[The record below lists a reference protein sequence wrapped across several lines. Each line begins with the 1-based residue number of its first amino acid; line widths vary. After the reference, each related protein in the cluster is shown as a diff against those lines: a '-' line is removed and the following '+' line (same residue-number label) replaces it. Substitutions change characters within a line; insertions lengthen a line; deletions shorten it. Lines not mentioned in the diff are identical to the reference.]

1 IQEVRA
7 YEHGGDEVLDAFVE
21 SGLVFAARFI
31 ERHQRLDVVV
41 RDGPPEG
48 AAGKVRRDAPR
59 ARALLLDRLR
69 LADENLLAAPRHA
82 ETGRREGADDVD
94 VSDQPRHAL
103 LALVA
108 EAAVRR
114 EAEDQLVRRRASPLD
129 ERDDDLADARFHRDG
144 DIGEALHDLGPR
156 RRAA

>member
-1 IQEVRA
+1 
-7 YEHGGDEVLDAFVE
+7 
-21 SGLVFAARFI
+21 
-31 ERHQRLDVVV
+31 
-41 RDGPPEG
+41 GPLEG

-156 RRAA
+156 RRAAEIDELQILGAAELLAKDLPAVDQHDDRVQIGRAHV